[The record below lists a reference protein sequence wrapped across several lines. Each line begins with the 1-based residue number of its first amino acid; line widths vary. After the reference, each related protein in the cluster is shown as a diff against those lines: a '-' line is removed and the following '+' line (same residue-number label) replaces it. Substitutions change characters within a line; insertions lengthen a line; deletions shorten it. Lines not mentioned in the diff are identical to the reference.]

1 MTTVARSGTPA
12 SPPKRSRIGDL
23 RMRDV
28 YRGLAV
34 VAAAAAVAAGVVF
47 VLPSGPDEV
56 AAGPVAA
63 PPAQPSSSG
72 AAVQETPTVLGTTAA
87 PSDAASALPSDGTTA
102 PPSGAVT
109 AVPEETS
116 AAVPTLAVTLTATV
130 AAGAPAT
137 DAPTPGPSGV
147 AATAPPTAPSTT
159 LTPSPL
165 AATGRPVPTPGTTLA
180 PGYTAMEALYA
191 DARLPRLP
199 AKARRVPLKAA
210 PGRTVKDRRSGV
222 VLPRLAK
229 PWKTYGPAPFT
240 TRQVLPQARGSR
252 LRGMFVTCPLPIEE
266 QKAPRDSALLAARW
280 TLNHHPKGATI
291 TWLASQ
297 PVKKGWLLMYRVK
310 YGRHSSRAA
319 VVVLDGGMPKPAL
332 AFVTVPD
339 TQRKRWSDVTRVISG
354 VRVLG

>member
-1 MTTVARSGTPA
+1 MTTVARSGSPA

-34 VAAAAAVAAGVVF
+34 VAAAAVVAAGLVF
-47 VLPSGPDEV
+47 VLPSTPDEV
-56 AAGPVAA
+56 AAGPITA

-72 AAVQETPTVLGTTAA
+72 ATPPQETPA
-87 PSDAASALPSDGTTA
+87 PTPEMTCSAQECSSP
-102 PPSGAVT
+102 
-109 AVPEETS
+109 
-116 AAVPTLAVTLTATV
+116 VPTMVATLVATSV
-130 AAGAPAT
+130 AT
-137 DAPTPGPSGV
+137 DGPTPGPNGV
-147 AATAPPTAPSTT
+147 AATAPAATAPAATAPVSTT

-165 AATGRPVPTPGTTLA
+165 AATGRPLPTPGTTLA
-180 PGYTAMEALYA
+180 PGYTALEALYA

-199 AKARRVPLKAA
+199 AKARRVALKATA
-210 PGRTVKDRRSGV
+210 GRTVKDRRSGLAV
-222 VLPRLAK
+222 PRLGK

-240 TRQVLPQARGSR
+240 TRQVLPPTRGTQS
-252 LRGMFVTCPLPIEE
+252 RGMFVTCPLPIEA

-280 TLNHHPKGATI
+280 TLNHHPKGATV

-297 PVKKGWLLMYRVK
+297 PVKKGWMLMYRVK
-310 YGRHSSRAA
+310 YGKHSSRAA
-319 VVVLDGGMPKPAL
+319 VVVVDGGMRKPGL

-339 TQRKRWSDVTRVISG
+339 TQRKRWADVTRVISG